1 MLGTVTRN
9 GNEVGRWTAPHLPYE
24 IEVELDVLEEIRHR
38 ADEGYQRIGH
48 GGIEFGGVLY
58 GRIEGGVVRILEW
71 RELECDHSMGPS
83 FVLSAADRATLES
96 LVTLPARDHHL
107 RGMETVGWWASHGRS
122 SVSLKPH
129 DVELHEKHFPGPQQ
143 VALII
148 KPVRQGP
155 SSAGFFGRTA
165 EGALEAASTTEFEI
179 RANVSALMRAPRESA
194 APRVQDAQ
202 QRVTGPTPLAPPRP
216 IGPRRHQREEQSA
229 QGHPPR
235 HERPAGA
242 PQTAVVDPHAA
253 GDGVSESPLFAAYG
267 EPKRGIRWGLLVSLL
282 LVAALVC
289 AAALLIPRLMSN
301 QPDTAG
307 LRVEESGSLLLV
319 RWDQTIPRLRFA
331 DEGIVEINDGGT
343 AQTIRLDREELA
355 AGMLTYVRRSGDV
368 TVGLRVRGGG
378 KTTLEEVARYLG
390 PSAPA
395 RQQSATPSTDIGSQ
409 LATEEGR
416 ADEALRQEAIRK
428 QRLEEAVRILENR
441 LGRQ

>member
-1 MLGTVTRN
+1 MTRN
-9 GNEVGRWTAPHLPYE
+9 GNEVGRWAAPHLPYE

-96 LVTLPARDHHL
+96 LVTLPAREHQL

-122 SVSLKPH
+122 AVSLKPH

-148 KPVRQGP
+148 KPVRQGA

-165 EGALEAASTTEFEI
+165 EGTLEAASTTEFEI

-229 QGHPPR
+229 QATRRATSVRQAPPKQR
-235 HERPAGA
+235 WWTPMRPLMALPSPLSLPPTVSPNAASAGA
-242 PQTAVVDPHAA
+242 CSCPC
-253 GDGVSESPLFAAYG
+253 S
-267 EPKRGIRWGLLVSLL
+267 WW
-282 LVAALVC
+282 
-289 AAALLIPRLMSN
+289 PRS
-301 QPDTAG
+301 
-307 LRVEESGSLLLV
+307 
-319 RWDQTIPRLRFA
+319 
-331 DEGIVEINDGGT
+331 
-343 AQTIRLDREELA
+343 
-355 AGMLTYVRRSGDV
+355 
-368 TVGLRVRGGG
+368 
-378 KTTLEEVARYLG
+378 
-390 PSAPA
+390 SAP
-395 RQQSATPSTDIGSQ
+395 RPS
-409 LATEEGR
+409 
-416 ADEALRQEAIRK
+416 
-428 QRLEEAVRILENR
+428 
-441 LGRQ
+441 